1 MKESTPMGELH
12 VSYTTKLTADQ
23 IAARQTWPKKLPTFS
38 GTPRDWPKFY
48 NSYVEST
55 GCMLEEC
62 LTGGAREVVE
72 GWFDSPQ
79 SVPLIIKT
87 LQRLFG
93 KPSLVAKDMLA
104 KIRQVPAPGPE
115 RLDELI
121 TFGLAVQHL
130 CNQLSSPDRKHYLS
144 NHELLEELVEKLP
157 ASRRLEWV
165 SYKFAVKETHKTEPS
180 LQEFGQ
186 FMKQLVEK
194 ASEVTTYTSPKTN
207 FPRIMR
213 NQQRSHIFV
222 HSEEAI
228 ATSPATPDSEAHT
241 SNAREAFLDEGSS
254 LTLVETVLAQRL
266 GLKGNPDPMELHWTS
281 NVTRKETAS
290 QRVSMEISAMGD
302 ERRYS
307 IAAAHNVNKLS
318 LPLYNKKCNTLIST
332 LNYLQDVPLHTYDD
346 PMPQLLIG
354 LADVNLIHP
363 LETRSG
369 HPGEPIAV
377 GLFTDRTIQ
386 PPKRIRGMHS
396 LTFITAKLPTT
407 IPIAKNPA
415 TTN

>member
-1 MKESTPMGELH
+1 MKESTPMG
-12 VSYTTKLTADQ
+12 SYTTKLTADQ

-55 GCMLEEC
+55 AACGLSHVENLARLEEC

-186 FMKQLVEK
+186 FMEQLVEK
-194 ASEVTTYTSPKTN
+194 ASEVTTYTPPKSN
-207 FPRIMR
+207 FPRMMR

-241 SNAREAFLDEGSS
+241 SKAREDSS
-254 LTLVETVLAQRL
+254 AYQ
-266 GLKGNPDPMELHWTS
+266 
-281 NVTRKETAS
+281 
-290 QRVSMEISAMGD
+290 
-302 ERRYS
+302 
-307 IAAAHNVNKLS
+307 
-318 LPLYNKKCNTLIST
+318 
-332 LNYLQDVPLHTYDD
+332 
-346 PMPQLLIG
+346 
-354 LADVNLIHP
+354 
-363 LETRSG
+363 
-369 HPGEPIAV
+369 
-377 GLFTDRTIQ
+377 
-386 PPKRIRGMHS
+386 
-396 LTFITAKLPTT
+396 
-407 IPIAKNPA
+407 
-415 TTN
+415 